1 MYQFQ
6 TDNVYGDFFADK
18 HLSNFSGFEKE
29 IPFYDDENKKLISKI
44 KDEFNGETM
53 EEIVCL
59 REKVYSLKT
68 EKEMKKA
75 KRMRKN
81 KLKKR
86 H

>member
-6 TDNVYGDFFADK
+6 TDNVYEDFFADK

-29 IPFYDDENKKLISKI
+29 SPFYDDENKKLIGKI

-53 EEIVCL
+53 EEIVGL